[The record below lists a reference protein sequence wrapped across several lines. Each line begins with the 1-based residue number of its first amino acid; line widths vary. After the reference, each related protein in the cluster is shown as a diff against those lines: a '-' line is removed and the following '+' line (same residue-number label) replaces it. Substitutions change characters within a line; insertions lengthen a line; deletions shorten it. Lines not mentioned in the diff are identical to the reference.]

1 MFATKVL
8 FKGATWLYK
17 PVGGAGASF
26 CMILNMLHIR
36 DPFLKLWYTVMIYFL
51 NYKHVGL

>member
-1 MFATKVL
+1 MNWYKATV
-8 FKGATWLYK
+8 LYK

-36 DPFLKLWYTVMIYFL
+36 DPFSKLRNT
-51 NYKHVGL
+51 YKEFRSESI